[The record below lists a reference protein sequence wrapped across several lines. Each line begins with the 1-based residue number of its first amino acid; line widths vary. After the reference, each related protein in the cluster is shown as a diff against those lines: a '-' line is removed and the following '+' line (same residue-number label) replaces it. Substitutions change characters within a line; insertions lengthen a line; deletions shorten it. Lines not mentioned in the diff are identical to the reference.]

1 MDRHQVSTAV
11 MGQIPVSAAA
21 TRTSAGRS
29 TASPSAAVRATC
41 KFWEGTSDIK
51 VEKILNEWKWKFHG
65 GEKIFGT
72 NSIQARGFYIYFDG
86 FPLYIYPFISIFYTQ
101 VQLWQLPLRLG
112 ASCLPLH
119 AGPAPVM
126 SRNTQIQGRGRYQLF
141 SV

>member
-41 KFWEGTSDIK
+41 KFWEGTFDIK

-86 FPLYIYPFISIFYTQ
+86 FPLYINILLSPFSTLRCNSGNFLYGS
-101 VQLWQLPLRLG
+101 VLVVFLSMLAQLL
-112 ASCLPLH
+112 
-119 AGPAPVM
+119 
-126 SRNTQIQGRGRYQLF
+126 
-141 SV
+141 

>member
-86 FPLYIYPFISIFYTQ
+86 FPLYINILLSPFSTLRCNSGNFLYGS
-101 VQLWQLPLRLG
+101 VVVVFLSMLAQLL
-112 ASCLPLH
+112 
-119 AGPAPVM
+119 
-126 SRNTQIQGRGRYQLF
+126 
-141 SV
+141 

>member
-21 TRTSAGRS
+21 TRTSAGRN

-86 FPLYIYPFISIFYTQ
+86 FPLSINILLSPFAILRCNSGNFLYGS
-101 VQLWQLPLRLG
+101 VLVVFLSMLAQLL
-112 ASCLPLH
+112 
-119 AGPAPVM
+119 
-126 SRNTQIQGRGRYQLF
+126 
-141 SV
+141 

>member
-1 MDRHQVSTAV
+1 MDRQQLSTAV

-21 TRTSAGRS
+21 TRTSAGRN

-86 FPLYIYPFISIFYTQ
+86 FPLYIYILLSPFATLRCNSGNFLYGS
-101 VQLWQLPLRLG
+101 VLVVFLSMLAQLL
-112 ASCLPLH
+112 
-119 AGPAPVM
+119 
-126 SRNTQIQGRGRYQLF
+126 
-141 SV
+141 

>member
-21 TRTSAGRS
+21 TRTSAGRN

-86 FPLYIYPFISIFYTQ
+86 FPLYINILLSPFSTLRCNSGNFLYGS
-101 VQLWQLPLRLG
+101 VLVVFLSMLAQLL
-112 ASCLPLH
+112 
-119 AGPAPVM
+119 
-126 SRNTQIQGRGRYQLF
+126 
-141 SV
+141 

>member
-86 FPLYIYPFISIFYTQ
+86 FPLYINILLSPFSTLRCNSGNFLYGS
-101 VQLWQLPLRLG
+101 VLVVFLSMLAQLL
-112 ASCLPLH
+112 
-119 AGPAPVM
+119 
-126 SRNTQIQGRGRYQLF
+126 
-141 SV
+141 

>member
-29 TASPSAAVRATC
+29 TASPSAAVRGTC
-41 KFWEGTSDIK
+41 KFWEGTFDIK

-86 FPLYIYPFISIFYTQ
+86 FPLYINILLSPFSTLRCNSGNFLYGS
-101 VQLWQLPLRLG
+101 VLVVFLSMLAQLL
-112 ASCLPLH
+112 
-119 AGPAPVM
+119 
-126 SRNTQIQGRGRYQLF
+126 
-141 SV
+141 